1 MERYLT
7 TAEAAMKAGVT
18 VATIHNWIRKGYL
31 GDVYKQSVDVGRGN
45 GYTIRESVLES
56 YIHGWTMPKSEPK
69 KTEQIVE
76 VSSIPSI
83 DSKTLSTAAKNL
95 RIAIE
100 FAQEELAKIEAL
112 L

>member
-18 VATIHNWIRKGYL
+18 VPTIHNWIRKGYL
-31 GDVYKQSVDVGRGN
+31 GDVAKQSVGVGRGN
-45 GYTIRESVLES
+45 GYTIHESVLES
-56 YIHGWTMPKSEPK
+56 YIHGWTMPDPEPK
-69 KTEQIVE
+69 KTEQIVK
-76 VSSIPSI
+76 VQPTLPI
-83 DSKTLSTAAKNL
+83 DRKSLTTAAKNL

-100 FAQEELAKIEAL
+100 FAQKELAKIEAL